1 MQYRR
6 SFTPGGCYF
15 FTLALQD
22 RKQDWLVRYIDPL
35 RQVVKAVKQRHPFEI
50 VAVCVLPDHMHLL
63 IRLPENDSNYPMRLR
78 MIKAGFSRALPK
90 IEAVSAARRR
100 KNERGIWQRRYWEHQ
115 IRNGRDLNAHIDYIH
130 FNPVKH
136 GYGYVAR
143 VADWP
148 YSSFHRYVEQG
159 ILPEEWA
166 GDGADV
172 DNGLGE

>member
-15 FTLALQD
+15 FTLVLQD
-22 RKQDWLVRYIDPL
+22 RQQDWLVRHINKL
-35 RQVVKAVKQRHPFEI
+35 RQAVKVVKQKHPFEMI
-50 VAVCVLPDHMHLL
+50 AVCVLPEHLHLL
-63 IRLPENDSNYPMRLR
+63 IRLPENNSDYPMRLR

-90 IEAVSAARRR
+90 TEAISAARRR

-115 IRNGRDLNAHIDYIH
+115 IRDERDLNAHIDYIH

-136 GYGYVAR
+136 GYVTR

-148 YSSFHRYVEQG
+148 YSSFHRYVQRG
-159 ILPEEWA
+159 ILPADWVGSGIEAE
-166 GDGADV
+166 GDF
-172 DNGLGE
+172 GE